1 MAAGRVGRRVRRR
14 SGRPGKRLASS
25 GTRWPHRGRA
35 VVATI
40 VPSARRRVGELD
52 VWLAVAVAQRSF
64 VASPWPSRC
73 SRPHARESRPPR
85 PCFDCVLRASC
96 ARRTRRLEQLS
107 RSAQTVPLPPS
118 GSGTVPSPAWLAGA
132 TALAANASGV
142 VGACAVSNL
151 KRSSLSVHCR
161 RERKR
166 RCRSS
171 VIARTPV
178 GG

>member
-1 MAAGRVGRRVRRR
+1 MAVESVVEAVDQANGWRPRAHDGHTVVGPWSPRSFPRLADGLVSSTCGWPWQSP
-14 SGRPGKRLASS
+14 SGRSSRHPGRLAVRDRMHASR
-25 GTRWPHRGRA
+25 GHRGLA
-35 VVATI
+35 AI
-40 VPSARRRVGELD
+40 VCCEHRG
-52 VWLAVAVAQRSF
+52 LAERG
-64 VASPWPSRC
+64 
-73 SRPHARESRPPR
+73 
-85 PCFDCVLRASC
+85 VLNGGQG
-96 ARRTRRLEQLS
+96 L
-107 RSAQTVPLPPS
+107 AQTVPLPPS
-118 GSGTVPSPAWLAGA
+118 GSGTVPPPAWLARA

-142 VGACAVSNL
+142 VGARAVSNL